1 MRTENSIRNSAFALG
16 GQFVSLLT
24 GFVMRTVFV
33 HTLGDDYLGLNGLFT
48 SILSMLS
55 LTELGLGTAISFAL
69 YKPLA
74 ENNEPKIGAL
84 MQFYK
89 TAYRIIALLT
99 AVFGLLLL
107 PFLDAIT
114 NDVSE
119 TVPHLTVIY
128 LLFLGNTV
136 LSYFFSYKK
145 TLITA
150 HQKHYLNTI
159 NESVFMFIQYII
171 QMAVLMAA
179 KNYVLYLIVQI
190 VCVFCANLTISRKV
204 DKMYPYLKNYRG
216 EKLDMET
223 RAVMKTNVVSMM
235 FHRIG
240 GVAVGGVDNIIIAQ
254 ISMAVLGL
262 YSNYTLIIGTIRT
275 VLSQVFNAVTASV
288 GNLIAV
294 ESRER
299 QYQIYKNIN
308 FINFWIFGF
317 FTVALGQTVEPFIAL
332 CFGGERL
339 LSHEVLYICL
349 FNFYLNGM
357 RLSSVLVINAAGLF
371 KQVKYKSFIEAI
383 VNLGVSLFFLIVLKW
398 GIYGVLLGTTVSFLT
413 TNLWW
418 EPYTIYRFAFQKPL
432 RGYFL
437 SYAFYGAV
445 TLAAY
450 VLSDFLCGFITL
462 GGWLGWILVGI
473 VSSIVPNLLFL
484 LLFFRTREF
493 GYFKDICL
501 RYGRKLTT
509 KLSRKG
515 VRR

>member
-24 GFVMRTVFV
+24 GFIMRTVFV

-74 ENNEPKIGAL
+74 ENDEPKIGAL
-84 MQFYK
+84 MHFYK
-89 TAYRIIALLT
+89 KAYQLIALLT
-99 AVFGLLLL
+99 TVFGLALL

-114 NDVSE
+114 NGVSE

-136 LSYFFSYKK
+136 LSYFFSYKR

-159 NESVFMFIQYII
+159 NESLFMFIQYVI
-171 QMAVLMAA
+171 QMAVLLTTY
-179 KNYVLYLIVQI
+179 NYILYLVVQMA
-190 VCVFCANLTISRKV
+190 CVFCSNLLISRKV
-204 DKMYPYLKNYRG
+204 DKMYPYLKTYKG
-216 EKLDMET
+216 ERLDGET
-223 RAVMKTNVVSMM
+223 RSMMKTNVISMM

-240 GVAVGGVDNIIIAQ
+240 SVAVTGTDNIIIAQ

-262 YSNYTLIIGTIRT
+262 YSNYTLIIGTLRT

-294 ESRER
+294 ESRDK
-299 QYQIYKNIN
+299 QFAIYKNIN

-339 LSHEVLYICL
+339 LAHGVLYISL
-349 FNFYLNGM
+349 INFYLNGM

-418 EPYTIYRFAFQKPL
+418 EPYTIYHFTFKEPL
-432 RGYFL
+432 RKYFIE
-437 SYAFYGAV
+437 YAVYGAV
-445 TLAAY
+445 TLGAY
-450 VLSDFLCGFITL
+450 FLTNFLCGRITV
-462 GGWLGWILVGI
+462 GGWFGWILVGI
-473 VSSIVPNLLFL
+473 VSVIVPNVIFC
-484 LLFFRTREF
+484 LLFFKTREF

-501 RYGRKLTT
+501 RYVRKIV
-509 KLSRKG
+509 KKA
-515 VRR
+515 

>member
-24 GFVMRTVFV
+24 GFIMRTVFV

-55 LTELGLGTAISFAL
+55 LTELGLGTAVSFAL

-74 ENNEPKIGAL
+74 ENDEPKIGAL
-84 MQFYK
+84 MHFYK
-89 TAYRIIALLT
+89 KAYQLIALLT
-99 AVFGLLLL
+99 AAFGLLLL

-114 NDVSE
+114 NGVSD
-119 TVPHLTVIY
+119 TVPHLTIIY

-136 LSYFFSYKK
+136 LSYFFSYKR

-159 NESVFMFIQYII
+159 NESLFMFIQYVI
-171 QMAVLMAA
+171 QMAVLLTTY
-179 KNYVLYLIVQI
+179 NYVLYLVVQMG
-190 VCVFCANLTISRKV
+190 CVFCSNLLISRKV
-204 DKMYPYLKNYRG
+204 DKMYPYLKRYKG
-216 EKLDMET
+216 ERLDGET
-223 RAVMKTNVVSMM
+223 RSMMKTNIVSMM
-235 FHRIG
+235 FHRVG
-240 GVAVGGVDNIIIAQ
+240 SVAVTGTDNIIIAQ

-299 QYQIYKNIN
+299 QYEIYKNIN
-308 FINFWIFGF
+308 FVNFWIFGF

-339 LSHEVLYICL
+339 LSQGVLYISL
-349 FNFYLNGM
+349 INFYLNGM

-418 EPYTIYRFAFQKPL
+418 EPYSIYRCAFKEPL
-432 RGYFL
+432 RKYFT
-437 SYAFYGAV
+437 SYAVYAVV
-445 TLAAY
+445 TLGAY
-450 VLSDFLCGFITL
+450 LLADFLCGFITL

-473 VSSIVPNLLFL
+473 VSSLVSNALFF

-493 GYFKDICL
+493 GYFKEICL
-501 RYGRKLTT
+501 RYGHKISNRLT
-509 KLSRKG
+509 RKG
-515 VRR
+515 E

>member
-24 GFVMRTVFV
+24 GFIMRTVFV

-55 LTELGLGTAISFAL
+55 LTELGLGTAVSFAL

-74 ENNEPKIGAL
+74 ENDEPKIGAL
-84 MQFYK
+84 MHFYK
-89 TAYRIIALLT
+89 KAYQLIALLT
-99 AVFGLLLL
+99 AAFGLLLL

-114 NDVSE
+114 NGVSD
-119 TVPHLTVIY
+119 TVPHLTIIY

-136 LSYFFSYKK
+136 LSYFFSYKR

-159 NESVFMFIQYII
+159 NESLFMFIQYVI
-171 QMAVLMAA
+171 QMAVLLTTY
-179 KNYVLYLIVQI
+179 NYVLYLVVQMG
-190 VCVFCANLTISRKV
+190 CVFCSNLLISRKV
-204 DKMYPYLKNYRG
+204 DRMYRYLKRYKG
-216 EKLDMET
+216 ERLDGET
-223 RAVMKTNVVSMM
+223 RSMMKTNIVSMM
-235 FHRIG
+235 FHRVG
-240 GVAVGGVDNIIIAQ
+240 SVAVTGTDNIIIAQ

-299 QYQIYKNIN
+299 QYEIYKNIN
-308 FINFWIFGF
+308 FVNFWIFGF

-339 LSHEVLYICL
+339 LSQGVLYISL
-349 FNFYLNGM
+349 INFYLNGM

-418 EPYTIYRFAFQKPL
+418 EPYSIYRCAFKEPL
-432 RGYFL
+432 RKYFT
-437 SYAFYGAV
+437 SYAVYAAV
-445 TLAAY
+445 TLGAY
-450 VLSDFLCGFITL
+450 LLADFLCGFITL

-473 VSSIVPNLLFL
+473 VSSLVPNALFF

-501 RYGRKLTT
+501 RYGHKISKKLI
-509 KLSRKG
+509 RKG
-515 VRR
+515 E

>member
-1 MRTENSIRNSAFALG
+1 
-16 GQFVSLLT
+16 
-24 GFVMRTVFV
+24 
-33 HTLGDDYLGLNGLFT
+33 
-48 SILSMLS
+48 
-55 LTELGLGTAISFAL
+55 
-69 YKPLA
+69 
-74 ENNEPKIGAL
+74 
-84 MQFYK
+84 
-89 TAYRIIALLT
+89 
-99 AVFGLLLL
+99 
-107 PFLDAIT
+107 
-114 NDVSE
+114 
-119 TVPHLTVIY
+119 
-128 LLFLGNTV
+128 
-136 LSYFFSYKK
+136 
-145 TLITA
+145 
-150 HQKHYLNTI
+150 
-159 NESVFMFIQYII
+159 MFIQYII
-171 QMAVLMAA
+171 QMAVLVTTR
-179 KNYVLYLIVQI
+179 NYVLYLIVQI
-190 VCVFCANLTISRKV
+190 GCVFCGNLTISRKV
-204 DKMYPYLKNYRG
+204 DKMYPYLKTYRG
-216 EKLDMET
+216 EKLDGET
-223 RAVMKTNVVSMM
+223 RAMMKTNIVSMM

-317 FTVALGQTVEPFIAL
+317 FTVALGQTVEPFIVL

-339 LSHEVLYICL
+339 LSQEVLYICL
-349 FNFYLNGM
+349 LNFYLNGM

-418 EPYTIYRFAFQKPL
+418 EPYTIYHFAFREPL
-432 RGYFL
+432 RRYFL
-437 SYAFYGAV
+437 SYAVYGAV

-462 GGWLGWILVGI
+462 TGWLGWILVGI

-484 LLFFRTREF
+484 LLFFKTREF

-501 RYGRKLTT
+501 GYGRKLVK
-509 KLSRKG
+509 KLRRKEA
-515 VRR
+515 

>member
-33 HTLGDDYLGLNGLFT
+33 RTLGDDYLGLNGLFT

-69 YKPLA
+69 YRPLA
-74 ENNEPKIGAL
+74 EGDERKIGAL
-84 MQFYK
+84 MYFFK
-89 TAYRIIALLT
+89 RAYRVIAFLT
-99 AVFGLLLL
+99 AGFGLLLL

-114 NDVSE
+114 NGVSE
-119 TVPHLTVIY
+119 TVPHLTIIY

-136 LSYFFSYKK
+136 FSYFFSYKR

-159 NESVFMFIQYII
+159 NESLFLFIQYIL
-171 QMAVLMAA
+171 QMAVLVTTY
-179 KNYVLYLIVQI
+179 NYILYLVVQI
-190 VCVFCANLTISRKV
+190 VCVFCSNLLISRKV
-204 DKMYPYLKNYRG
+204 DKTYPYLKNDKG
-216 EKLDMET
+216 EKLDGET
-223 RAVMKTNVVSMM
+223 RSMMKTNVISMM

-240 GVAVGGVDNIIIAQ
+240 SVAVSGTDNIIIAQ
-254 ISMAVLGL
+254 ISMTVLGL

-299 QYQIYKNIN
+299 QYEIYQNIN

-339 LSHEVLYICL
+339 LSRGVLYISL
-349 FNFYLNGM
+349 INFYLNGM

-371 KQVKYKSFIEAI
+371 RQVKYKSFIEAI
-383 VNLGVSLFFLIVLKW
+383 VNLGVSLYFLIALNW

-432 RGYFL
+432 RKYFG
-437 SYAFYGAV
+437 SYLIYGIV
-445 TLAAY
+445 TMGAYLLA
-450 VLSDFLCGFITL
+450 DFLCGFIAI

-473 VSSIVPNLLFL
+473 VSSLVPNALFL
-484 LLFFRTREF
+484 LLFFKTREF
-493 GYFKDICL
+493 GYFRDICL
-501 RYGRKLTT
+501 RYGQKLTK
-509 KLSRKG
+509 KLNRKG
-515 VRR
+515 A